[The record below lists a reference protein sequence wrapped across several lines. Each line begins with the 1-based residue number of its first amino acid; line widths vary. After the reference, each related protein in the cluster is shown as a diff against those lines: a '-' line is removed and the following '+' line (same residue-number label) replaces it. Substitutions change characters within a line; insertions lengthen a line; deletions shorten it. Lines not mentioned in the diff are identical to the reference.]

1 MSGGTSLL
9 HGMAERIENEIAKL
23 VPGTIQV
30 KVHMSPW
37 RYHAAYLGAQV
48 IASGKLF
55 NKCCAT
61 KTNLSEYLKAFETSA
76 YANGN

>member
-1 MSGGTSLL
+1 
-9 HGMAERIENEIAKL
+9 MAERIENEISKL
-23 VPGTIQV
+23 VPGSIQV

-61 KTNLSEYLKAFETSA
+61 KDNLAEYLKALEIST
-76 YANGN
+76 YCNGS

>member
-1 MSGGTSLL
+1 
-9 HGMAERIENEIAKL
+9 MAERIENEISKI
-23 VPGTIQV
+23 VPGSIQV

-48 IASGKLF
+48 IASGKPF

-61 KTNLSEYLKAFETSA
+61 KENLSEYLKMLETSA